1 MSETAGKGIESGW
14 RERVVAYI
22 EAEAQPA
29 DKFGHQPRLYALA
42 KEIAGGERAEGRDSD
57 DDVIFA
63 AAWMHDL
70 GVFLG
75 HRPADPAELARWD
88 HVPYTIRRTEELL
101 REWGF
106 PEEKIGAVAEAIQT
120 HQPKDEPGTTEAQ
133 VLRDADILE
142 QLGAVG
148 ALRALVKVG
157 RDTRYRLYSD
167 VVPVLER
174 AVRELP
180 GKLRTETGRRL
191 AERRVEALGAFL
203 TAIDGEAGGLL
214 Y

>member
-1 MSETAGKGIESGW
+1 LSAIESKGSW

-22 EAEAQPA
+22 EVEAQPA

-42 KEIAGGERAEGRDSD
+42 AEIAKEADGECD

-75 HRPADPAELARWD
+75 HRPADPVELARWD
-88 HVPYTIRRTEELL
+88 HVPYTLARTEEKL

-106 PEEKIGAVAEAIQT
+106 PEAKLEAVAEAIRT
-120 HQPKDEPGTTEAQ
+120 HQPKDEPRTAEA
-133 VLRDADILE
+133 VALRDADILE
-142 QLGAVG
+142 QLGAIG

-174 AVRELP
+174 AVRDLP
-180 GKLRTETGRRL
+180 GKLRTQRAKQL
-191 AERRVEALGAFL
+191 AEPRVAALQGL
-203 TAIDGEAGGLL
+203 LVAIQAEAGDRLF
-214 Y
+214 

>member
-1 MSETAGKGIESGW
+1 MSAPDW
-14 RERVVAYI
+14 RRAVVEYI
-22 EAEAQPA
+22 RAEAQPM
-29 DKFGHQPRLYALA
+29 DKFGHQPRLYALTQQL
-42 KEIAGGERAEGRDSD
+42 AEGQECD
-57 DDVIFA
+57 DDVLFA

-75 HRPADPAELARWD
+75 HRPADPAELVRWN
-88 HVPYTIRRTEELL
+88 HVPYTIARSSELL
-101 REWGF
+101 LGWGF
-106 PEEKIGAVAEAIQT
+106 PPEKVQAVAEAIRT
-120 HQPKDEPGTTEAQ
+120 HQPNDDPQSAEAV

-157 RDTRYRLYSD
+157 RDTRYRTFSD

-174 AVRELP
+174 AAAELP
-180 GKLRTETGRRL
+180 GKLRLSRGKAL
-191 AERRVEALGAFL
+191 AESRVSVLRVLLSALRE
-203 TAIDGEAGGLL
+203 EAGELL